1 MKEKRLGTNEY
12 VRTAR
17 PFPFEV
23 VRLLVPCL
31 LELSPAVCISS
42 ICPSGAESEV
52 VATCF
57 RFLDLLF
64 FTSACCDELWGRT
77 LGTLLRT
84 GGRGCRLGCFS
95 VAVDDTMA
103 DVVDSCMTLSISA
116 PLAAEPVSTVLDL
129 DGPCEKGSV
138 FWLSLADS
146 FLNHSRSPTICLQR
160 PSFPT

>member
-1 MKEKRLGTNEY
+1 MKKRLGMNKH
-12 VRTAR
+12 VRTAL
-17 PFPFEV
+17 PFPFEA

-31 LELSPAVCISS
+31 LELSTSVCISF
-42 ICPSGAESEV
+42 ICPPGAESEV

-57 RFLDLLF
+57 RFLDVLF

-84 GGRGCRLGCFS
+84 GGGGCGSGCFS

-103 DVVDSCMTLSISA
+103 DVVDSSMALSISA
-116 PLAAEPVSTVLDL
+116 PLAVEPVSTVLDL

-138 FWLSLADS
+138 CWLSLAYS
-146 FLNHSRSPTICLQR
+146 FLYHSRSPTICLQR